1 MAVDDRAVRRLSEIA
16 AVMGCRVEVFY
27 LPDSEAHEAGMTCEL
42 LRLWNAI
49 TEPQARQR
57 ILASA
62 RLEAR
67 ATARV
72 EAVE

>member
-1 MAVDDRAVRRLSEIA
+1 MAVDDRGAKRLDEIA
-16 AVMGCRVEVFY
+16 AVMGCQVEVFY

-42 LRLWNAI
+42 LHLWNAI

-62 RLEAR
+62 RLEALGGV
-67 ATARV
+67 RV

>member
-67 ATARV
+67 GAARV
-72 EAVE
+72 ETVE

>member
-1 MAVDDRAVRRLSEIA
+1 
-16 AVMGCRVEVFY
+16 MGCRVEVFY

-67 ATARV
+67 GAARV
-72 EAVE
+72 ETVE